1 MSNPNVILCCGGSGL
16 EAGVRLNR
24 KLVHDPYWAP
34 RLDQDLYFVGIDT
47 NTDDLKKFRSD
58 LQEDSRSVNQPFI
71 QTIQTSASLQ
81 KLGPVVH
88 RDLVEPYKNG
98 RNRAGLERLKQHW
111 WFKGEKPA
119 TAPRV
124 YPLFK
129 GAGQQPPVS
138 FYLTWKHLATIGRQ
152 FDDLVHEIIN
162 RRSHMGIEHP
172 PLHHLNVLLV
182 SGLAGGTGR
191 GGWQLVAAKAMD
203 SLNRA
208 IGDTGQAISP
218 VCFFLDASCYPDRFE
233 NVSVENKLRANSL
246 TGFSELSAWLGHEE
260 EHELPYRLPSI
271 EHPESP
277 EADLI
282 QLNEITGGSP
292 LYSAMFAFGRNDM
305 AVIGKSEDGFD
316 MVSSALYALITH
328 SVIQSVQINK
338 GGHPFWGIGSAV
350 YEVPI
355 EDLKLFFEQDAR
367 RVVCEELISYRPAD
381 LAKEVSSFYK
391 TAGLTTNALDMRMH
405 ETKHPSELQLLGR
418 FARRQ
423 QAMMEP
429 ALDNLDSALESQDTE
444 EALEMARV
452 FDADLINQ
460 DVVRRAL
467 NDAILDGLADKARK
481 RDDKGPQNLGD
492 AILEAAITGPNSIL
506 RRHKSLQAAWKFLD
520 EVTEKF
526 RKQIQELQHSGIGP
540 KDQGV
545 NDPAVTIEREGNR
558 LLRRKPFNEGV
569 RENILFEARVH
580 LLHSSVKQLL
590 ACLNEQYAQ
599 LMNRI
604 RPIKNQLADATQ
616 HLRLRAQKF
625 GEAAAKL
632 EKEKALFTTKETA
645 DRSIVISKR
654 RFQTRKLRPVK
665 PESQDYAETVS
676 RDSLLELLAEQILIS
691 ASKPDASRP
700 TERQRAEHAIT
711 EIVNAEVGVSPSLL
725 EQFHIERIINK
736 LRNFWIE
743 YLHGVRNDAPRFNDL
758 SRRFYKYFG
767 VRVGISDN
775 NNVLLED
782 GRSDLG
788 FLTRMGAAL
797 VTVCRPYWSAKRSE
811 DEGAQNVYLFMPT
824 VISDSD
830 LDAVHLDI
838 RGLVGNDLNVEPKVY
853 GRYTPVQDVDVS
865 ARVDGNPYMMLAYSD
880 EAVLSLNDIRSLDYW
895 KGKPALQQLLEAA
908 ESQVGESMFSR
919 VGSDLGIGFAD
930 PRYVIDE
937 SYAAR
942 RWRPWYRAAAGSNGS
957 NGSNGSGEAPDP
969 APPSEPAH
977 FFAEN
982 GQPAPASPAHD
993 WAPVQQPANPPA
1005 QPAPAEPELET
1016 PQHFLGDEHYPQ
1028 SHPPHPDPQQPG
1040 TDPYG

>member
-88 RDLVEPYKNG
+88 RDLVEPYENG
-98 RNRAGLERLKQHW
+98 RNPAGLERLKKHW
-111 WFKGEKPA
+111 WFKNDKPA

-129 GAGQQPPVS
+129 GAGQQPAVS

-152 FDDLVHEIIN
+152 FDELVHEIIN
-162 RRSHMGIEHP
+162 RRSHMGVEHP

-233 NVSVENKLRANSL
+233 NISVENKLRANSL
-246 TGFSELSAWLGHEE
+246 TGFSELSAWLGKEE

-271 EHPESP
+271 EHPESE

-292 LYSAMFAFGRNDM
+292 LYSAMLTFGRNDM

-316 MVSSALYALITH
+316 MVASSLYALITH

-338 GGHPFWGIGSAV
+338 GGYPFWGIGSAV

-355 EDLKLFFEQDAR
+355 EDLKSFFEQDAR
-367 RVVCEELISYRPAD
+367 RVVCEELISYRPGD
-381 LAKEVSSFYK
+381 VAKEAGSFYK
-391 TAGLTTNALDMRMH
+391 TAGLNINALDMRMH
-405 ETKHPSELQLLGR
+405 ESKHPSELQLLGR
-418 FARRQ
+418 FARRHQ
-423 QAMMEP
+423 DLME
-429 ALDNLDSALESQDTE
+429 AAFDNLDSALESQDTDE
-444 EALEMARV
+444 SLEMARA
-452 FDADLINQ
+452 FDAELIDQNL
-460 DVVRRAL
+460 VRQAL
-467 NDAILDGLADKARK
+467 NGAILDGLGDKTRN
-481 RDDKGPQNLGD
+481 RQEKGPKDL
-492 AILEAAITGPNSIL
+492 AEALLESAITGASSIL
-506 RRHKSLQAAWKFLD
+506 HRHKSLQAAYKFLD

-526 RKQIQELQHSGIGP
+526 RKQIQELQHGGLGS

-545 NDPAVTIEREGNR
+545 NDPAVTIEKEGNR

-569 RENILFEARVH
+569 RKDILFEARVH
-580 LLHSSVKQLL
+580 LMHSSVKQLL
-590 ACLNEQYAQ
+590 ACLNEVYAA
-599 LMNRI
+599 MMGKI
-604 RPIKNQLADATQ
+604 RPLKNQLADAAQ

-632 EKEKALFTTKETA
+632 EKEKALFTTAETA
-645 DRSIVISKR
+645 DRSIVISKK
-654 RFQTRKLRPVK
+654 RFQTRKIRPIK
-665 PESQDYAETVS
+665 PESQDYGETVS
-676 RDSLLELLAEQILIS
+676 RDSLLELLAEQIQIS
-691 ASKPDASRP
+691 ASKPDATRP

-711 EIVNAEVGVSPSLL
+711 EIVNSEVGVSPSLL
-725 EQFHIERIINK
+725 EQFQIERVINK
-736 LRNFWIE
+736 LRNFWIDH
-743 YLHGVRNDAPRFNDL
+743 LHGVRNDAPRFNDL

-767 VRVGISDN
+767 VKVGRSDN
-775 NNVLLED
+775 GNVVLED

-824 VISDSD
+824 VISDSE
-830 LDAVHLDI
+830 LDGVHQDI
-838 RGLVGNDLNVEPKVY
+838 RGLVGQDLNVQPKVY
-853 GRYTPVQDVDVS
+853 GRYTPVQDPNVV
-865 ARVDGNPYMMLAYSD
+865 AKVDGNPYMMLAYSD
-880 EAVLSLNDIRSLDYW
+880 EAVLKLEDIRSLDYW

-908 ESQVGESMFSR
+908 ESTIGESMFSR
-919 VGSDLGIGFAD
+919 VGADLGIGYAD
-930 PRYVIDE
+930 PRYVIDP
-937 SYAAR
+937 SFASR
-942 RWRPWYRAAAGSNGS
+942 RWRPWYRAGANGSSAPADSSGSSNGTGDPDG
-957 NGSNGSGEAPDP
+957 NGDP
-969 APPSEPAH
+969 A
-977 FFAEN
+977 
-982 GQPAPASPAHD
+982 GTASPAHD
-993 WAPVQQPANPPA
+993 WKSVTPNEQEQGVQHLGSEQSPLLQPESPPVLEPPR
-1005 QPAPAEPELET
+1005 PDG
-1016 PQHFLGDEHYPQ
+1016 LG
-1028 SHPPHPDPQQPG
+1028 
-1040 TDPYG
+1040 